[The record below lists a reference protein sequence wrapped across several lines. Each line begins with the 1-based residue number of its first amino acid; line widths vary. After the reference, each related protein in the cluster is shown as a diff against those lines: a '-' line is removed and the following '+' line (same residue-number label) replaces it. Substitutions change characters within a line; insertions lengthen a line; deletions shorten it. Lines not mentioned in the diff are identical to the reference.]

1 MVKKQKSNNN
11 PKNSDDKCF
20 QDAITVV
27 LNLKNLVRNP
37 QRMSIN
43 KPFIDK
49 YDWK

>member
-1 MVKKQKSNNN
+1 MLSR
-11 PKNSDDKCF
+11 P
-20 QDAITVV
+20 ITVV